1 VTENA
6 VDAAIQVQRV
16 GGSSGTLTATVST
29 LPGTALAGSDYTAT
43 TATVNFANGDAATKN
58 VLVPIISDAVNETAE
73 TFTVALSGPTGSTG
87 SPNTATVTIVD
98 DDPLPLLSIDDIVVL
113 EGDSGVSLSGISSQT
128 ITVGY
133 ATADGSAVAPS
144 DYTTTS
150 GTLIFPAGTTS
161 QTIAVVVNGDAVIEA
176 DETFLVN
183 LSAAAN
189 AIIADPQ
196 GLGSIGND
204 DGAATISIDDISVPE
219 GATNAVFTIT
229 VAGTTSQTLS
239 VDYATSNGSASA
251 GSDFIAAETIIITV
265 RSGALIVYGATT
277 DNVTNDPA
285 IHFARRFQSGADR
298 SALRRAVDARIA
310 HHSISIQTG
319 GIRSPV
325 E

>member
-1 VTENA
+1 LPAGAEWFTATVTDLPRNDTSEFSPGIAPGPPGQIAFTAGTYSVTENA

-133 ATADGSAVAPS
+133 ATADGSASLLP
-144 DYTTTS
+144 TT
-150 GTLIFPAGTTS
+150 PPHR
-161 QTIAVVVNGDAVIEA
+161 E
-176 DETFLVN
+176 
-183 LSAAAN
+183 
-189 AIIADPQ
+189 
-196 GLGSIGND
+196 
-204 DGAATISIDDISVPE
+204 
-219 GATNAVFTIT
+219 
-229 VAGTTSQTLS
+229 
-239 VDYATSNGSASA
+239 
-251 GSDFIAAETIIITV
+251 
-265 RSGALIVYGATT
+265 R
-277 DNVTNDPA
+277 
-285 IHFARRFQSGADR
+285 
-298 SALRRAVDARIA
+298 
-310 HHSISIQTG
+310 
-319 GIRSPV
+319 
-325 E
+325 